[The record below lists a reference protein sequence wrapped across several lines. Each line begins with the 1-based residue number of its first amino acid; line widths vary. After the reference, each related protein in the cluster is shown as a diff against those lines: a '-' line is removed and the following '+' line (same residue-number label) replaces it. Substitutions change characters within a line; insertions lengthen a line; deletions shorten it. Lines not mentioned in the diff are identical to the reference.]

1 MPESSRKD
9 FVEALARGLEVI
21 RSFDRIHMKQ
31 TISQISER
39 TFLARPTVLRLLLT
53 LEELGYVRSQDNFY
67 SLTPKVV
74 DLGMAYVSALGLY
87 GAAKPHMENLSKQVD
102 QTISLAELDGSD
114 IVYTGRVE
122 VPKIVSVGVTVG
134 ARLPSASTA
143 LGRVLL
149 AAVPDSELQEVL
161 STPSLSM
168 YVPRTRYTVEQIRPQ
183 LQTVRD
189 QGWAESDE
197 DLQYGVQAIA
207 APLHDEDGHVV
218 AAIGLGTH
226 TSEIGKEIIRE
237 RYLPL
242 LLDTARS
249 IEKDWSECRKLPTQ
263 ESALN
268 MDGMHL
274 LHLRRNSI

>member
-1 MPESSRKD
+1 MQESSKKD
-9 FVEALARGLEVI
+9 FVEALARGIEVI
-21 RSFDRIHMKQ
+21 RSFDRLHLKQ

-39 TFLARPTVLRLLLT
+39 TLLARPTVLRLLIT
-53 LEELGYVRSQDNFY
+53 LEELGYVRSQDNHY

-74 DLGMAYVSALGLY
+74 DLGMAYVSSLGLY
-87 GAAKPHMENLSKQVD
+87 GAAKFHMENLSKEVD
-102 QTISLAELDGSD
+102 QSVSLAELDGSD

-149 AAVPDSELQEVL
+149 AAIPDAELHNVL
-161 STPSLSM
+161 STPSMSM
-168 YVPRTRYTVEQIRPQ
+168 YAPRTRFTAEQIRPR
-183 LQTVRD
+183 LHTVRE

-207 APLHDEDGHVV
+207 APLRDTEGRVI
-218 AAIGLGTH
+218 AAIGIGTH
-226 TSEIGKEIIRE
+226 TSEVGKEIVRE

-242 LLDTARS
+242 LLETARS
-249 IEKDWSECRKLPTQ
+249 IENDWSECRKLPTS
-263 ESALN
+263 ESSLN

-274 LHLRRNSI
+274 LHLRRNSL

>member
-1 MPESSRKD
+1 MPDSSRKD

-21 RSFDRIHMKQ
+21 RSFDRIHVKQ

-39 TFLARPTVLRLLLT
+39 TLLARPTVLRLLLT
-53 LEELGYVRSQDNFY
+53 LEELGYVRSQDNLY

-87 GAAKPHMENLSKQVD
+87 GAAKPHMENLSLEVD
-102 QTISLAELDGSD
+102 QTVSLAELDGSD
-114 IVYTGRVE
+114 IVYTARVE

-143 LGRVLL
+143 LGRILL
-149 AAVPDSELQEVL
+149 ADVPDTELRDIL
-161 STPSLSM
+161 RTPTMSM
-168 YVPRTRYTVEQIRPQ
+168 FIPRTHFTAEEIRPRLQ
-183 LQTVRD
+183 LVRE

-207 APLHDEDGHVV
+207 APIRGDDGRVV
-218 AAIGLGTH
+218 AAIGVGTH
-226 TSEIGKEIIRE
+226 TSEISKEIVRE

-242 LLDTARS
+242 LLTTAQR
-249 IEKDWSECRKLPTQ
+249 IEKDWEHCRNLPTSQ
-263 ESALN
+263 SALAL
-268 MDGMHL
+268 DGLHL
-274 LHLRRNSI
+274 LHLRRNSA

>member
-1 MPESSRKD
+1 MQESSKKD

-21 RSFDRIHMKQ
+21 RSFDRLHVKQ
-31 TISQISER
+31 SISQISER
-39 TFLARPTVLRLLLT
+39 TLLARPTVLRLLIT
-53 LEELGYVRSQDNFY
+53 LEELGYVRSQDNHY

-74 DLGMAYVSALGLY
+74 DLGMAYVSSLGLY
-87 GAAKPHMENLSKQVD
+87 GAAKPHMENLAKEVD
-102 QTISLAELDGSD
+102 QTVSLAELDGSD

-134 ARLPSASTA
+134 SRLPSASTA

-149 AAVPDSELQEVL
+149 ADVHDPELHDVL
-161 STPSLSM
+161 NIPSLSM
-168 YVPRTRYTVEQIRPQ
+168 YIPRTRFTAEQIRPR

-207 APLHDEDGHVV
+207 APLHGEDGRVI

-226 TSEIGKEIIRE
+226 TSEIGKEIVRE

-242 LLDTARS
+242 LLETARN
-249 IEKDWSECRKLPTQ
+249 IDRDWIKCRKLPTS
-263 ESALN
+263 ESALR
-268 MDGMHL
+268 MDGMQL
-274 LHLRRNSI
+274 LHLRRNSS

>member
-1 MPESSRKD
+1 MQESSKKD

-21 RSFDRIHMKQ
+21 RSFDRLHLKQ

-39 TFLARPTVLRLLLT
+39 TLLARPTVLRLLIT
-53 LEELGYVRSQDNFY
+53 LEELGYVRSQDNHY

-74 DLGMAYVSALGLY
+74 DLGMAYISSLGLY
-87 GAAKPHMENLSKQVD
+87 GVAKPHMENLSKEVD
-102 QTISLAELDGSD
+102 QTVSLAELDGSD

-122 VPKIVSVGVTVG
+122 VPKIVSVSMTVG
-134 ARLPSASTA
+134 SRLPSASTA

-149 AAVPDSELQEVL
+149 AAVPDAELHNVL

-168 YVPRTRYTVEQIRPQ
+168 FIPRTRFTAEQIRPR
-183 LQTVRD
+183 LHTVRE

-207 APLHDEDGHVV
+207 APLHDEDGRVV

-226 TSEIGKEIIRE
+226 TSEIGKEIVRE

-242 LLDTARS
+242 LLETARS
-249 IEKDWSECRKLPTQ
+249 IENDWSECRKLPTS
-263 ESALN
+263 ESSLN
-268 MDGMHL
+268 MDGMQL
-274 LHLRRNSI
+274 LHLRRISS

>member
-1 MPESSRKD
+1 MPDSSRKD

-21 RSFDRIHMKQ
+21 RSFDRIHVKQ

-39 TFLARPTVLRLLLT
+39 TLLARPTVLRLLLT
-53 LEELGYVRSQDNFY
+53 LEELRYVRSQDNLY

-87 GAAKPHMENLSKQVD
+87 GVAKPHMENLSLEVD
-102 QTISLAELDGSD
+102 QTVSLAELDGSD
-114 IVYTGRVE
+114 IVYTARVE

-143 LGRVLL
+143 LGRILL
-149 AAVPDSELQEVL
+149 ADVPDTELMDIL
-161 STPSLSM
+161 RTPTMSM
-168 YVPRTRYTVEQIRPQ
+168 FIPRTHFTAEEIRPRLQ
-183 LQTVRD
+183 LVRE

-207 APLHDEDGHVV
+207 APIRGDDGRVV
-218 AAIGLGTH
+218 AAIGVGTH
-226 TSEIGKEIIRE
+226 TSEISKEIVRE

-242 LLDTARS
+242 LLSTAQE
-249 IEKDWSECRKLPTQ
+249 IEKDWEHCRNLPTSH
-263 ESALN
+263 SALAL
-268 MDGMHL
+268 DGLHL
-274 LHLRRNSI
+274 LHLRRNSA

>member
-1 MPESSRKD
+1 MSDSSRKD

-21 RSFDRIHMKQ
+21 RSFDRIHAKQ

-39 TFLARPTVLRLLLT
+39 TLLARPTVLRLLLT
-53 LEELGYVRSQDNFY
+53 LEELGYVRNQDNLY

-87 GAAKPHMENLSKQVD
+87 GAAKPHMENLSKEVD
-102 QTISLAELDGSD
+102 QTISIAELDGSD

-149 AAVPDSELQEVL
+149 AAVPDSELHVVL

-168 YVPRTRYTVEQIRPQ
+168 YMPRTRFTAEQIRPR
-183 LQTVRD
+183 LQTVRE

-207 APLHDEDGHVV
+207 TPIRGEDGQVF

-226 TSEIGKEIIRE
+226 TSEIEKGIVRE

-242 LLDTARS
+242 LLETARN
-249 IEKDWSECRKLPTQ
+249 IENDWEHCRKLPTM

-268 MDGMHL
+268 IDGMQL

>member
-1 MPESSRKD
+1 MQESSKKD

-21 RSFDRIHMKQ
+21 RSFDRLHVKQ
-31 TISQISER
+31 SISQISER
-39 TFLARPTVLRLLLT
+39 TLLARPTVLRLLIT
-53 LEELGYVRSQDNFY
+53 LEELGYVRSQDNHY

-74 DLGMAYVSALGLY
+74 DLGMAYVSSLGLY
-87 GAAKPHMENLSKQVD
+87 GAAKPHMENLAKEVD
-102 QTISLAELDGSD
+102 QTVSLAELDGSD

-134 ARLPSASTA
+134 SRLPSASTA

-149 AAVPDSELQEVL
+149 ADVHDPELHDVL
-161 STPSLSM
+161 NTPSLSM
-168 YVPRTRYTVEQIRPQ
+168 YIPRTRFTAEQIRPR

-207 APLHDEDGHVV
+207 APLHGEDGRVI

-226 TSEIGKEIIRE
+226 TSEIGKEIVRE

-242 LLDTARS
+242 LLETARN
-249 IEKDWSECRKLPTQ
+249 IDRDWIKCRKLPTS
-263 ESALN
+263 ESALR
-268 MDGMHL
+268 MDGMQL
-274 LHLRRNSI
+274 LHLRRNSS

>member
-1 MPESSRKD
+1 MQESSKKD

-21 RSFDRIHMKQ
+21 RTFDRLHLKQ

-39 TFLARPTVLRLLLT
+39 TLLARPTVLRLLIT
-53 LEELGYVRSQDNFY
+53 LEELGYVRSQDNLY

-74 DLGMAYVSALGLY
+74 DLGMAYISSLGLY
-87 GAAKPHMENLSKQVD
+87 GAAKPHMENLSKEVD
-102 QTISLAELDGSD
+102 QTVSLAELDGSD

-122 VPKIVSVGVTVG
+122 VPKIVSVSMTVG
-134 ARLPSASTA
+134 SRLPSASTA

-149 AAVPDSELQEVL
+149 AAVPDAELHNVL

-168 YVPRTRYTVEQIRPQ
+168 LIPRTRFTAEQIRPQ
-183 LQTVRD
+183 LQSVRE

-207 APLHDEDGHVV
+207 APLRGEDGRVV

-226 TSEIGKEIIRE
+226 ISEIGKEIVRE

-242 LLDTARS
+242 LLETARN
-249 IEKDWSECRKLPTQ
+249 IENDWAECRKLPTS
-263 ESALN
+263 ETSLN
-268 MDGMHL
+268 MDGMQL
-274 LHLRRNSI
+274 LHLRRISL

>member
-1 MPESSRKD
+1 MPDSSRKD

-21 RSFDRIHMKQ
+21 RSFDRIHVKQ

-39 TFLARPTVLRLLLT
+39 TLLARPTVLRLLLT
-53 LEELGYVRSQDNFY
+53 LEELGYVRSQNNLY

-87 GAAKPHMENLSKQVD
+87 GAAKPHMENLSLEVD
-102 QTISLAELDGSD
+102 QTVSLAELDGSD
-114 IVYTGRVE
+114 IVYTARVE

-143 LGRVLL
+143 LGRILL
-149 AAVPDSELQEVL
+149 ADVPDTELRDIL
-161 STPSLSM
+161 RTPTMSM
-168 YVPRTRYTVEQIRPQ
+168 FIPRTHFTAEEIRPRLQ
-183 LQTVRD
+183 LVRE

-207 APLHDEDGHVV
+207 APIRGDDGRVV
-218 AAIGLGTH
+218 AAIGVGTH
-226 TSEIGKEIIRE
+226 TSEISKEIVRE

-242 LLDTARS
+242 LLTTAQR
-249 IEKDWSECRKLPTQ
+249 IEKDWEHCRNLPTSQ
-263 ESALN
+263 SALAL
-268 MDGMHL
+268 DGLHL
-274 LHLRRNSI
+274 LHLRRNSA

>member
-1 MPESSRKD
+1 MSDSSRKD

-21 RSFDRIHMKQ
+21 RSFDRIHAKQ

-39 TFLARPTVLRLLLT
+39 TLLARPTVLRLLLT
-53 LEELGYVRSQDNFY
+53 LEELGYVRNQDNLY

-74 DLGMAYVSALGLY
+74 DLGMSYVSALGLY
-87 GAAKPHMENLSKQVD
+87 GAAKPHMENLSKKVD
-102 QTISLAELDGSD
+102 QSISLAELDGSD

-122 VPKIVSVGVTVG
+122 VPKIISVGVTVG

-149 AAVPDSELQEVL
+149 AAVPDSELHNVL

-168 YVPRTRYTVEQIRPQ
+168 YMPRTRFTAEQIRPR
-183 LQTVRD
+183 LQTVRE

-207 APLHDEDGHVV
+207 APIRGEDGQVF

-226 TSEIGKEIIRE
+226 TSEIEKGIVRE

-242 LLDTARS
+242 LLETARN
-249 IEKDWSECRKLPTQ
+249 IESDWAHCRKLPTS
-263 ESALN
+263 ESALAL
-268 MDGMHL
+268 DGLHL
-274 LHLRRNSI
+274 LHLRRNNA

>member
-1 MPESSRKD
+1 MSDSSRKD

-21 RSFDRIHMKQ
+21 RSFDRIHAKQ

-39 TFLARPTVLRLLLT
+39 TLLARPTVLRLLLT
-53 LEELGYVRSQDNFY
+53 LEELGYVRNQDNLY

-87 GAAKPHMENLSKQVD
+87 GAAKPHMENLSKEVD
-102 QTISLAELDGSD
+102 QTISIAELDGSD

-149 AAVPDSELQEVL
+149 AAVPDSELHVVL

-168 YVPRTRYTVEQIRPQ
+168 YMPRTRFTAEQIRPR
-183 LQTVRD
+183 LQKVRE

-207 APLHDEDGHVV
+207 APIRGEDGQVF

-226 TSEIGKEIIRE
+226 TSEIEKGIVRE

-242 LLDTARS
+242 LLETARS
-249 IEKDWSECRKLPTQ
+249 IENDWEHCRKLPTM

-268 MDGMHL
+268 IDGMQL

>member
-1 MPESSRKD
+1 MQESAKKD

-21 RSFDRIHMKQ
+21 RSFDRLHVKQ

-39 TFLARPTVLRLLLT
+39 TLLARPTVLRLLIT
-53 LEELGYVRSQDNFY
+53 LDELGYVRCQDNHY

-74 DLGMAYVSALGLY
+74 DLGMAYVSSLGLY
-87 GAAKPHMENLSKQVD
+87 GAAKPHMENLSKEVD
-102 QTISLAELDGSD
+102 QTVSLAELDGSD

-134 ARLPSASTA
+134 SRLPSASTA

-149 AAVPDSELQEVL
+149 AEIPDTELHNVL
-161 STPSLSM
+161 NTPSLSM
-168 YVPRTRYTVEQIRPQ
+168 YIPRIRFTAEQIRSR

-207 APLHDEDGHVV
+207 APLRGEDGRVI

-226 TSEIGKEIIRE
+226 TSEIGKEIVRE

-242 LLDTARS
+242 LIETARS
-249 IEKDWSECRKLPTQ
+249 IETDWSECRKLPTS

-268 MDGMHL
+268 RDGMHL
-274 LHLRRNSI
+274 LHLRRNSA

>member
-1 MPESSRKD
+1 
-9 FVEALARGLEVI
+9 
-21 RSFDRIHMKQ
+21 
-31 TISQISER
+31 
-39 TFLARPTVLRLLLT
+39 
-53 LEELGYVRSQDNFY
+53 
-67 SLTPKVV
+67 
-74 DLGMAYVSALGLY
+74 
-87 GAAKPHMENLSKQVD
+87 MENLSKEVD
-102 QTISLAELDGSD
+102 QTISIAELDGSD

-149 AAVPDSELQEVL
+149 AAVPDSELHVVL

-168 YVPRTRYTVEQIRPQ
+168 YMPRTRFTAEQIRPR
-183 LQTVRD
+183 LQTVRE

-207 APLHDEDGHVV
+207 APIRGEDGQVF

-226 TSEIGKEIIRE
+226 TSEIEKGIVRE

-242 LLDTARS
+242 LLETARS
-249 IEKDWSECRKLPTQ
+249 IENDWEHCRKLPTM

-268 MDGMHL
+268 IDGMQL
-274 LHLRRNSI
+274 LHLRRDNA

>member
-1 MPESSRKD
+1 MADSSKKD

-21 RSFDRIHMKQ
+21 RSFDRIHAKQ

-39 TFLARPTVLRLLLT
+39 TLLARPTVLRLLLT
-53 LEELGYVRSQDNFY
+53 LEELGYVRCQENSY

-74 DLGMAYVSALGLY
+74 DLGMAYISALGLY
-87 GAAKPHMENLSKQVD
+87 GAAKPHMEKLSKEVD
-102 QTISLAELDGSD
+102 QSVSLAELDGSD

-122 VPKIVSVGVTVG
+122 VAKIISVGVTVG
-134 ARLPSASTA
+134 ARLPSPSTA

-149 AAVPDSELQEVL
+149 AAVPDSELHQVL

-168 YVPRTRYTVEQIRPQ
+168 FIPRNRFTAEQIRPK
-183 LQTVRD
+183 LELVRE

-207 APLHDEDGHVV
+207 APIRGEDGQVV

-226 TSEIGKEIIRE
+226 TSEVEKGIVRE

-242 LLDTARS
+242 LLETARS
-249 IEKDWSECRKLPTQ
+249 IEVDWEHCRNLPKSESSL
-263 ESALN
+263 AL
-268 MDGMHL
+268 DGLHL
-274 LHLRRNSI
+274 LHLRRNNA

>member
-1 MPESSRKD
+1 MPDSSKKD

-21 RSFDRIHMKQ
+21 RSFDRIHAKQ
-31 TISQISER
+31 TITQISER
-39 TFLARPTVLRLLLT
+39 TLLARPTVLRLLLT
-53 LEELGYVRSQDNFY
+53 LEELGYMRNQDNLY

-87 GAAKPHMENLSKQVD
+87 GAAKPHMENLSKEVD

-149 AAVPDSELQEVL
+149 AAVPDSELPTVL

-168 YVPRTRYTVEQIRPQ
+168 YIPRTRFTAEHIRPR
-183 LQTVRD
+183 LQTVRE

-207 APLHDEDGHVV
+207 APIRGEDGRVF

-226 TSEIGKEIIRE
+226 TSEVEKGIVRE

-242 LLDTARS
+242 LLETARS
-249 IEKDWSECRKLPTQ
+249 IESDWEHCRKLPTM

-268 MDGMHL
+268 IDGMQL
-274 LHLRRNSI
+274 LHLRRQSI

>member
-1 MPESSRKD
+1 MADSSKKD

-21 RSFDRIHMKQ
+21 RSFDRIHVKQ

-39 TFLARPTVLRLLLT
+39 TLLARPTVLRLLLT
-53 LEELGYVRSQDNFY
+53 LEELGYVRSQDNLY

-87 GAAKPHMENLSKQVD
+87 GAAKPHMENLSMAVD
-102 QTISLAELDGSD
+102 QTVSLAELDGSD
-114 IVYTGRVE
+114 IVYTARVE

-143 LGRVLL
+143 LGRILL
-149 AAVPDSELQEVL
+149 ADVPDVELRDVL
-161 STPSLSM
+161 RTPTMSM
-168 YVPRTRYTVEQIRPQ
+168 FIPRTHFTAEEIRPRLQ
-183 LQTVRD
+183 LVRE

-207 APLHDEDGHVV
+207 APIRGDDGRVV
-218 AAIGLGTH
+218 AAIGVGTH
-226 TSEIGKEIIRE
+226 TSEISKGIVRE

-242 LLDTARS
+242 LLATAQQ
-249 IEKDWSECRKLPTQ
+249 IEKDWEHCRNLPTSH
-263 ESALN
+263 SALAL
-268 MDGMHL
+268 DGLHL
-274 LHLRRNSI
+274 LHLRRNSA

>member
-1 MPESSRKD
+1 MQESSKKD

-21 RSFDRIHMKQ
+21 RSFDRLHVKQ

-39 TFLARPTVLRLLLT
+39 TMLARPTVLRLLLT
-53 LEELGYVRSQDNFY
+53 LEELGYVRSQDNHY

-87 GAAKPHMENLSKQVD
+87 GAAKPHMENLSSEVD
-102 QTISLAELDGSD
+102 QTVSLAELDGSD

-122 VPKIVSVGVTVG
+122 VPKIISVSMTVG
-134 ARLPSASTA
+134 SRLPSASTA

-149 AAVPDSELQEVL
+149 AAVPDAELHDVL

-168 YVPRTRYTVEQIRPQ
+168 FIPRTRFTAEQIRPR
-183 LQTVRD
+183 LHTVREH
-189 QGWAESDE
+189 GWAESDE

-207 APLHDEDGHVV
+207 APLRGEDGRVI

-226 TSEIGKEIIRE
+226 TSEIGKEIVRE

-242 LLDTARS
+242 LLETARK
-249 IEKDWSECRKLPTQ
+249 IESDWIECKKLPTT
-263 ESALN
+263 ESSLN
-268 MDGMHL
+268 IDGMQL

>member
-1 MPESSRKD
+1 MPDSSRKD

-21 RSFDRIHMKQ
+21 RTFDRLHVKQ

-39 TFLARPTVLRLLLT
+39 TLLARPTVLRLLLT
-53 LEELGYVRSQDNFY
+53 LEELGYVRSQDNHY

-87 GAAKPHMENLSKQVD
+87 GAAKPHMEDLSKEVD
-102 QTISLAELDGSD
+102 QTVSLAELDGSD

-122 VPKIVSVGVTVG
+122 VPKIISVGVTVG
-134 ARLPSASTA
+134 SRLPSASTA

-149 AAVPDSELQEVL
+149 AAVPDSELNEVL
-161 STPSLSM
+161 RTPSLSM
-168 YVPRTRYTVEQIRPQ
+168 YIPRTRFTAEQIRPK
-183 LQTVRD
+183 LELVRE

-207 APLHDEDGHVV
+207 TPICGEDGQVV

-226 TSEIGKEIIRE
+226 TSEIGKEIVRE

-242 LLDTARS
+242 LLETARN
-249 IEKDWSECRKLPTQ
+249 IEADWEHCRRLPTS
-263 ESALN
+263 ESALAL
-268 MDGMHL
+268 DGLQL
-274 LHLRRNSI
+274 LHLRRSNA

>member
-1 MPESSRKD
+1 MSESSKKD

-39 TFLARPTVLRLLLT
+39 TLLARPTVLRLLLT
-53 LEELGYVRSQDNFY
+53 LEELGYVRSQDNHY

-87 GAAKPHMENLSKQVD
+87 GAAKPHMENLSKAVD

-149 AAVPDSELQEVL
+149 AAVPDADLHEVL

-168 YVPRTRYTVEQIRPQ
+168 YIPRTRYTVEQIRPR

-207 APLHDEDGHVV
+207 APLRGEGGNVV

-226 TSEIGKEIIRE
+226 TSEIGKEIIRD

-242 LLDTARS
+242 LLETARR
-249 IEKDWSECRKLPTQ
+249 IESDWNECRKLPTK

-268 MDGMHL
+268 MDGMQL